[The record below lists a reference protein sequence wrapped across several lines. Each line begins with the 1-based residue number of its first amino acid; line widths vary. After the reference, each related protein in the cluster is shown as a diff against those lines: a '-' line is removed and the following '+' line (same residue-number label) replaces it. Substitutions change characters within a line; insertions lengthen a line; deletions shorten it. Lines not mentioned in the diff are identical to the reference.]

1 MIKDVIIHRFVGE
14 CRRFPEADL
23 NQAARRRTLRAR
35 FRNSLLNINQ
45 ASCTEQQAAH
55 VLGRQV
61 RYSIVSICFLRRE
74 STMKSNSSYSF
85 QIGAA

>member
-1 MIKDVIIHRFVGE
+1 MQT
-14 CRRFPEADL
+14 FPRSGLEPSRPAAD
-23 NQAARRRTLRAR
+23 ATRTFQKFTAEHK
-35 FRNSLLNINQ
+35 Q